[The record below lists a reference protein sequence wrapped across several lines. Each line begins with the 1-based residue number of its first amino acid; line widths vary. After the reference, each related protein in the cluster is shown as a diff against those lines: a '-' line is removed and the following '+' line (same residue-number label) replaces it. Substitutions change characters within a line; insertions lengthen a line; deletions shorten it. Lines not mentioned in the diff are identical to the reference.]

1 MRSELLAES
10 GVFDARVLK
19 ITGGEDAPIAAP
31 QGLALINPATWATVD
46 APVREWA
53 LDHWIPARQAT
64 YLTGAGSAGKSLIAQ
79 QLCTCIAY
87 AAPFMGIE
95 PRQAVAI
102 YLTCEDDADELH
114 RRQKAIC
121 SALNVPIAA
130 LGGRLHLISLAGM
143 IGNEL
148 ALFDPLGRMTATQQ
162 YADLLAAVRAT
173 GAGFVALDNVAHL
186 FSGNENIRNQV
197 AAFCGLLNNLAADTG
212 AAVLFIG
219 HPNKAGDN
227 FSGSTAWENQVR
239 SRLFLETP
247 RDANGATIDSDARTL
262 TRAKANYARN
272 GEALAFRWHQWAF
285 VRDDDL
291 PRHERAEVAANVQIG
306 LENERFLAC
315 LATTTAQ
322 GRNLSHVSCATGA
335 IDVFPK
341 LPEALGMNKAA
352 FRRAQERLISLGI
365 IRVNQPF
372 GQTPNRKPL
381 SGIKLASECATPPA
395 PVPRADPRQ
404 PLAEVIDIACADPC
418 ATHPLY
424 TTYKS
429 GAALRADA
437 PDTDSGKVE

>member
-1 MRSELLAES
+1 MASLLHIGQAFRATVV
-10 GVFDARVLK
+10 GN
-19 ITGGEDAPIAAP
+19 APPIP
-31 QGLALINPATWATVD
+31 TLALINPATWATID

-121 SALNVPIAA
+121 ASLNVPIAA
-130 LGGRLHLISLAGM
+130 LGNRLHLISLAGM

-148 ALFDPLGRMTATQQ
+148 ALFDPLGRMTATDR

-173 GAGFVALDNVAHL
+173 GAGFIALDNVAHL
-186 FSGNENIRNQV
+186 FAGNENIRNQV
-197 AAFCGLLNNLAADTG
+197 AAFCALLNNLAADTG

-247 RDANGATIDSDARTL
+247 RDANGTAIDPDARTL

-272 GEALAFRWHQWAF
+272 GEALVFRWHQWAF

-291 PRHERAEVAANVQIG
+291 PADQQAEVAANVKAGADNAVFLKCLDERNRQKRPVSEAVASRTYAPKEFADMAESKRIG
-306 LENERFLAC
+306 RVRLEGAMDRLF
-315 LATTTAQ
+315 
-322 GRNLSHVSCATGA
+322 RVGA
-335 IDVFPK
+335 IERGFLWRDGSEGKDKHGLRRVPGDGVGTPAD
-341 LPEALGMNKAA
+341 LPADH
-352 FRRAQERLISLGI
+352 
-365 IRVNQPF
+365 
-372 GQTPNRKPL
+372 PL
-381 SGIKLASECATPPA
+381 TPPA
-395 PVPRADPRQ
+395 DVP
-404 PLAEVIDIACADPC
+404 L
-418 ATHPLY
+418 THPLTPLTHTPC
-424 TTYKS
+424 TTYYS
-429 GAALRADA
+429 GAALTASA